1 MTTSSI
7 AGFLKV
13 TFVVFTG
20 KPSHQ
25 FPEKHYENRF
35 RNIVITQ
42 RAVPFMKFMT
52 ETFRIPSWVTSEKRQ
67 LCSIDKSNLKIED
80 DFPSE
85 GMYIIENKLK

>member
-13 TFVVFTG
+13 AFVVFTA

-42 RAVPFMKFMT
+42 RAVPFMTFMT
-52 ETFRIPSWVTSEKRQ
+52 RTFRIPPWVTSEKRQ
-67 LCSIDKSNLKIED
+67 LCPIDESDSKNED

-85 GMYIIENKLK
+85 GMYIIENKLN